1 MLHRLRYT
9 AGYEAVTADRRFKIT
24 ILFVAGEK
32 VSQEP
37 GQIKQF
43 SKPCRSS
50 LQAQAACTC
59 PKLCLSAAH
68 APFFLGVCKRVGDG
82 QIGLK
87 GLLRSKQTSCEGTA
101 RKLSL
106 LTGDLSETTASQ
118 GPPHPALARHL
129 PLKGKAR
136 CLPRGYSCPATK
148 RYPSRG
154 AGPTNTNLPLH
165 QLAFAAA
172 DIV

>member
-1 MLHRLRYT
+1 MPENRCYT
-9 AGYEAVTADRRFKIT
+9 VSAILQGYEAVTADRRFKIT
-24 ILFVAGEK
+24 ILFVAGER

-59 PKLCLSAAH
+59 PKLCLSVAH

-82 QIGLK
+82 QVGLE

-106 LTGDLSETTASQ
+106 LPGDLSETTAIQ

-136 CLPRGYSCPATK
+136 CLPRGDRQPYNYEFVTTK
-148 RYPSRG
+148 RRGQYPPPG
-154 AGPTNTNLPLH
+154 
-165 QLAFAAA
+165 F
-172 DIV
+172 VV